1 MAAGCPAL
9 LKPSEV
15 GPVVSALFADFFPK
29 YLDTSAYRVTN
40 GGVPEITYIL
50 KLKWESQCVRRSE
63 DLALHIMRRFAYSS
77 FVCVLAHSTPVPSAA
92 SATAP
97 TSPDF
102 GSNSNIDDD
111 DDTNNPII
119 SGLPTAPTTPPT
131 TPPTSSKLPAP
142 STLTLCT
149 SRLCYSPM

>member
-63 DLALHIMRRFAYSS
+63 DLALHIMCRFAYSS

-97 TSPDF
+97 TPRLWQQQQHRRRRRHQQSHYQWITN
-102 GSNSNIDDD
+102 NSNNA
-111 DDTNNPII
+111 TNNATNIVKTARTI
-119 SGLPTAPTTPPT
+119 SADTV
-131 TPPTSSKLPAP
+131 
-142 STLTLCT
+142 
-149 SRLCYSPM
+149 Y